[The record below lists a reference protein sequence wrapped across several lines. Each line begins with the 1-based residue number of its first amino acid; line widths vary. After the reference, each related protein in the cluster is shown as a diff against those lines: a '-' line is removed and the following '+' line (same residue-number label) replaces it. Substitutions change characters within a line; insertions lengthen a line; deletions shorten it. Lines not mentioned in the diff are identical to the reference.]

1 MSASTDGEQ
10 GETQRFGQVEKQ
22 PVDYPA
28 GNANTGKCETIRDR
42 TLAGTSH
49 CSQSDLHKD
58 RPGAEPAQQ

>member
-1 MSASTDGEQ
+1 MSASTDDEQ

-28 GNANTGKCETIRDR
+28 AEANGGKCEIIRDR

-49 CSQSDLHKD
+49 CFYSDLHKD
-58 RPGAEPAQQ
+58 QPGAETAQR